1 MTRALR
7 KHLAARGVGDR
18 GKFRW
23 RGGTEISRLEGFAD
37 AVFAFAVTLLV
48 VSLEV
53 PRTYSELIHV
63 LQGFLAFAICFVL
76 LFAIWYQHYVFF
88 RRYGL
93 EDLTVII
100 LNGALI
106 FVVLFY
112 VYPLKFLFSVLVD
125 QLLGRPNS
133 AVATFEEL
141 AHLFLLFYAGYV
153 AVFTIFALL
162 FGHAYRKRRELELNE
177 IEILDTRESIWS
189 AVLQIIIGLVSLSIA
204 GLADPRLSP
213 WAGFI
218 YMANAPTQAA
228 LGTIFGRRR
237 RKLAAFDHCAL
248 KPQLGEARGPGVE
261 APGAG

>member
-7 KHLAARGVGDR
+7 KHLAGRGVGDR
-18 GKFRW
+18 GTFRW

-53 PRTYSELIHV
+53 PRTYAELVHV

-93 EDLTVII
+93 EDLTVIT

-112 VYPLKFLFSVLVD
+112 VYPLKFLFTVLVD
-125 QLLGRPNS
+125 QLLGRPVS
-133 AVATFEEL
+133 AVTTSAEM
-141 AHLFLLFYAGYV
+141 AHLLLLFSAGYV

-162 FGHAYRKRRELELNE
+162 FGHAFRRRRDLDLNE
-177 IEILDTRESIWS
+177 IEVLDTRESVWS
-189 AVLQIIIGLVSLSIA
+189 AALQIVIGLASLAIA
-204 GLADPRLSP
+204 GLADPHFAP
-213 WAGFI
+213 WAGIVYF
-218 YMANAPTQAA
+218 ANGPTQAA
-228 LGTIFGRRR
+228 RGMIFGRRR
-237 RKLAAFDHCAL
+237 RKLEQAL
-248 KPQLGEARGPGVE
+248 
-261 APGAG
+261 APAPETPVA